1 MSAFRV
7 NLSAIN
13 PKEEERRTPPIEALV
28 DTGAELSW
36 LPRRAL
42 SDIGIVPRGEMRF
55 VTADGGYI
63 ERDVGYAI
71 LTAEGY
77 STVDEVVFAEEGDL
91 SLLGVRTLEGF
102 CVSVDNV
109 NHRFVAAAACFAP
122 ANLKVCKIRRDDC

>member
-1 MSAFRV
+1 MFMSAFRV

-36 LPRRAL
+36 LPGRAL
-42 SDIGIVPRGEMRF
+42 SDIGITPRGKTRF
-55 VTADGGYI
+55 VTADGNYI

-77 STVDEVVFAEEGDL
+77 DTIDEVVFAEEGDL

-102 CVSVDNV
+102 CVFVDNI
-109 NHRFVAAAACFAP
+109 NHSFVAAASLAP
-122 ANLKVCKIRRDDC
+122 ANLKVGKRLM